1 MWIFAVVNF
10 VSVMIL
16 YAVILYVFALYAE
29 VRNKIEELDEYRIT
43 NERQLNN
50 LVRDI
55 NYNDRHIAAMVRAK
69 D

>member
-29 VRNKIEELDEYRIT
+29 VRNKIEELEEYRIT

>member
-1 MWIFAVVNF
+1 MWIFAIVNF

-29 VRNKIEELDEYRIT
+29 VRNKIEELEEYRIT

>member
-29 VRNKIEELDEYRIT
+29 VRNKIEELEEYRIT

-55 NYNDRHIAAMVRAK
+55 NYNDRHIAAMVRTK